1 MTTGSIVD
9 GLVDGMGKGFGDTSD
24 TITSLLD
31 GTPSGKV
38 EVGVGSQVAYDKA
51 NGQYYMGLTGTTWVK
66 LGSIA

>member
-1 MTTGSIVD
+1 MTTGSIVK
-9 GLVDGMGKGFGDTSD
+9 GTVDGMGLGFGERSD
-24 TITSLLD
+24 KVTSLLD

-38 EVGVGSQVAYDKA
+38 TVAIGSEVAYDIA